1 MHLDTNDLCVGI
13 FQAVTEIGGISGGGI
28 TRFDC
33 SLKYERGSLAR
44 VPPLSEM
51 IKHRYN

>member
-33 SLKYERGSLAR
+33 TFYLFVYYRFGNCR
-44 VPPLSEM
+44 VGF
-51 IKHRYN
+51 NA